1 LPRTKEL
8 LAEIQNTP
16 LMLIAVMEHSASVK
30 DIGAVLRH
38 IEERG
43 LKPYLSRGDEQT
55 QVGCLGAPQEE
66 QLREELSHLD
76 GVSSAFVS
84 RSPFKLASREFRPES
99 SSFKVG
105 PATVGGK
112 KITVIAGPCCVES
125 ADQLSQVGE
134 MLKRVGVPM
143 LRGGAFKPRTSPY
156 DFQGMGEEGLK
167 LLAQARARFGL
178 RVVTECLKP
187 SDVELVARYSDVIQI
202 GARNM
207 QNFALLQEVGKARIP
222 VLLKRGMMSSLKEFL
237 LSAEYILSQGNEQ
250 VALCERGIRT
260 FETMTRNTLDIAAVP
275 VLKRLTH
282 LPVIIDPSHA
292 AGDRELVPALSLA
305 AVAAGADGLIIEV
318 HPRPDEAVSDGP
330 QSMTLDGFERLF
342 ETLKPVARSVGREL

>member
-1 LPRTKEL
+1 
-8 LAEIQNTP
+8 
-16 LMLIAVMEHSASVK
+16 MLIAVMEKSASVK

-38 IEERG
+38 IEEKG

-55 QVGCLGAPQEE
+55 QVGCLGASEE
-66 QLREELSHLD
+66 SRLREELAELS

-84 RSPFKLASREFRPES
+84 LSPFKLASREFRPES
-99 SSFKVG
+99 SSFMVG
-105 PATVGGK
+105 PTCVGGK
-112 KITVIAGPCCVES
+112 KLTIMAGPCAVES
-125 ADQLSQVGE
+125 ADQLTQVGSL
-134 MLKRVGVPM
+134 LKRIGVPM
-143 LRGGAFKPRTSPY
+143 IRGGAFKPRTSPY
-156 DFQGMGEEGLK
+156 DFQGLGEEGLK

-178 RVVTECLKP
+178 RVVTECLSP

-207 QNFALLQEVGKARIP
+207 QNFALLQEVGRARIP

-275 VLKRLTH
+275 ILKRLTH
-282 LPVIIDPSHA
+282 LPVIVDPSHA
-292 AGDRELVPALSLA
+292 AGDRELVPALCLA
-305 AVAAGADGLIIEV
+305 AVAAGADGLIVDV

-330 QSMTLDGFERLF
+330 QSMTLEGFERLL

>member
-1 LPRTKEL
+1 
-8 LAEIQNTP
+8 
-16 LMLIAVMEHSASVK
+16 MLIAVMEKSATVK
-30 DIGAVLRH
+30 DIGAVLRR

-55 QVGCLGAPQEE
+55 QVGCLGAP
-66 QLREELSHLD
+66 REDELKDELATLP
-76 GVSSAFVS
+76 GVSVAFIS

-99 SSFKVG
+99 STFRIGNTV
-105 PATVGGK
+105 VGGEK
-112 KITVIAGPCCVES
+112 LTIMAGPCAVES
-125 ADQLSQVGE
+125 AEQLGQVGE
-134 MLKRVGVPM
+134 LLKRLGVPII
-143 LRGGAFKPRTSPY
+143 RGGAFKPRTSPY
-156 DFQGMGEEGLK
+156 DFQGLGREGLK

-187 SDVELVARYSDVIQI
+187 SDVEVVAEFADMIQI

-207 QNFALLQEVGKARIP
+207 QNFALLQEVGRARVP

-275 VLKRLTH
+275 VLKRLSH
-282 LPVIIDPSHA
+282 LPVIVDPSHA
-292 AGDRELVPALSLA
+292 AGDRELVPALCLA
-305 AVAAGADGLIIEV
+305 AVAAGADGLIVEI
-318 HPRPDEAVSDGP
+318 HPKPEEAVSDGP
-330 QSMTLDGFERLF
+330 QSLTLEGFEKLF
-342 ETLKPVARSVGREL
+342 ATLGPVAQSVSRTV

>member
-1 LPRTKEL
+1 
-8 LAEIQNTP
+8 
-16 LMLIAVMEHSASVK
+16 MLIAVMEKSASVK
-30 DIGAVLRH
+30 EIGAVLRH
-38 IEERG
+38 IEEQG
-43 LKPYLSRGDEQT
+43 LKPYLSRGDEET
-55 QVGCLGAPQEE
+55 QVGCLGASDEE
-66 QLREELSHLD
+66 GLRADLATLS
-76 GVSSAFVS
+76 GVSSAFIS
-84 RSPFKLASREFRPES
+84 RSPFKLASREFRPEAS
-99 SSFKVG
+99 TFKVG
-105 PATVGGK
+105 PAVVGGK
-112 KITVIAGPCCVES
+112 RLAIMAGPCAVES
-125 ADQLSQVGE
+125 LEQLTQVGE
-134 MLKRVGVPM
+134 CLKGLGVPM
-143 LRGGAFKPRTSPY
+143 IRGGAFKPRTSPY
-156 DFQGMGEEGLK
+156 DFQGLGEEGLQ

-222 VLLKRGMMSSLKEFL
+222 VLLKRGMMSSVKEFL
-237 LSAEYILSQGNEQ
+237 LSAEYILAQGNEQ

-282 LPVIIDPSHA
+282 LPIIVDPSHA

-305 AVAAGADGLIIEV
+305 AVAAGADGLIIEI

-330 QSMTLDGFERLF
+330 QSLTLEGFEKLYRALG
-342 ETLKPVARSVGREL
+342 PVAESVGREL

>member
-1 LPRTKEL
+1 
-8 LAEIQNTP
+8 
-16 LMLIAVMEHSASVK
+16 MLIAVMEKSASVK

-55 QVGCLGAPQEE
+55 QVGCLGAPAEE
-66 QLREELSHLD
+66 ELRDQLSHLA

-99 SSFKVG
+99 SSFNVG
-105 PATVGGK
+105 TTEVGGK
-112 KITVIAGPCCVES
+112 KLTIMAGPCAVES
-125 ADQLSQVGE
+125 ADQLTAVGE
-134 MLKRVGVPM
+134 LLKNIGVPM
-143 LRGGAFKPRTSPY
+143 IRGGAFKPRTSPY
-156 DFQGMGEEGLK
+156 DFQGLGEEGLK

-178 RVVTECLKP
+178 RVVTECLQP
-187 SDVELVARYSDVIQI
+187 SDVALVAQYSDVIQI

-207 QNFALLQEVGKARIP
+207 QNFALLKEVGRARKP
-222 VLLKRGMMSSLKEFL
+222 VLLKRGMMSSIKEFL

-275 VLKRLTH
+275 ILKRLSH

-292 AGDRELVPALSLA
+292 AGDRELVPALCLA

-318 HPRPDEAVSDGP
+318 HPKPDEAVSDGP
-330 QSMTLDGFERLF
+330 QSMTLEGFKKLYA
-342 ETLKPVARSVGREL
+342 TLGPVAQSVGREL

>member
-1 LPRTKEL
+1 
-8 LAEIQNTP
+8 
-16 LMLIAVMEHSASVK
+16 MLIAVMEKSASVK

-38 IEERG
+38 IEEQG

-55 QVGCLGAPQEE
+55 QVGCLGATEEE
-66 QLREELSHLD
+66 QLRSQLSGLS

-105 PATVGGK
+105 SSTIGGK
-112 KITVIAGPCCVES
+112 KLTVIAGPCCVES
-125 ADQLSQVGE
+125 ADQLTQVGGL
-134 MLKRVGVPM
+134 LKGLGVTM

-156 DFQGMGEEGLK
+156 DFQGLGEEGLK

-178 RVVTECLKP
+178 RIVTECLKP
-187 SDVELVARYSDVIQI
+187 SDVELVAQYSDVIQI

-207 QNFALLQEVGKARIP
+207 QNFALLQEVGRARVP
-222 VLLKRGMMSSLKEFL
+222 VLLKRGMMSTLKEFL
-237 LSAEYILSQGNEQ
+237 LSAEYVLSQGNEQ

-260 FETMTRNTLDIAAVP
+260 FETMTRNTLDLAAVP

-318 HPRPDEAVSDGP
+318 HPKPEEAVSDGP
-330 QSMTLDGFERLF
+330 QSMTLEGFEKLYKS
-342 ETLKPVARSVGREL
+342 LGPVAESVGRTL

>member
-1 LPRTKEL
+1 
-8 LAEIQNTP
+8 
-16 LMLIAVMEHSASVK
+16 MLIAVMEKSASVK
-30 DIGAVLRH
+30 DIGAVLRR

-55 QVGCLGAPQEE
+55 QVGCLGAP
-66 QLREELSHLD
+66 REDELKDELATLA
-76 GVSSAFVS
+76 GVSVAFVS

-99 SSFKVG
+99 SSFRIG
-105 PATVGGK
+105 NTLVGGDK
-112 KITVIAGPCCVES
+112 LTIMAGPCAVES
-125 ADQLSQVGE
+125 AEQLGEVGAI
-134 MLKRVGVPM
+134 LKGLGVPI

-156 DFQGMGEEGLK
+156 DFQGLGREGLK

-178 RVVTECLKP
+178 KIVTECLKP
-187 SDVELVARYSDVIQI
+187 SDVEQVAEFADMIQI

-207 QNFALLQEVGKARIP
+207 QNFALLQEVGRARVP
-222 VLLKRGMMSSLKEFL
+222 VLLKRGMMSTLKEFL

-275 VLKRLTH
+275 VLKRLSH

-292 AGDRELVPALSLA
+292 AGDRELVPALCFA
-305 AVAAGADGLIIEV
+305 AIAAGADGLIVEV
-318 HPRPDEAVSDGP
+318 HPKPEEAVSDGP
-330 QSMTLDGFERLF
+330 QSLTLAGFEKMMA
-342 ETLKPVARSVGREL
+342 TLAPIAQSVSRTL

>member
-1 LPRTKEL
+1 
-8 LAEIQNTP
+8 
-16 LMLIAVMEHSASVK
+16 MLIAVMEKSASVK
-30 DIGAVLRH
+30 EIGAVLRR

-55 QVGCLGAPQEE
+55 QVGCLGAPKE
-66 QLREELSHLD
+66 EELKDELAELP
-76 GVSSAFVS
+76 GVSVAFVS

-99 SSFKVG
+99 SSFRVG
-105 PATVGGK
+105 SAQVGGEK
-112 KITVIAGPCCVES
+112 LTIIAGPCAVES
-125 ADQLSQVGE
+125 AEQLGQVGE
-134 MLKRVGVPM
+134 LLKRLGVPM

-156 DFQGMGEEGLK
+156 DFQGLGEEGLK
-167 LLAQARARFGL
+167 LLAQARARHGL
-178 RVVTECLKP
+178 RIVTECISP
-187 SDVELVARYSDVIQI
+187 GDVELCAEYCDMIQI

-237 LSAEYILSQGNEQ
+237 LSAEQ

-292 AGDRELVPALSLA
+292 AGDRELVPALCLA
-305 AVAAGADGLIIEV
+305 GIAAGADGLIIEI
-318 HPRPDEAVSDGP
+318 HPQPDLAVSDGP
-330 QSMTLDGFERLF
+330 QSLTLEGFEALYK
-342 ETLKPVARSVGREL
+342 TLGPVAESVGRSL

>member
-1 LPRTKEL
+1 
-8 LAEIQNTP
+8 
-16 LMLIAVMEHSASVK
+16 MLIAVMEKSASVK
-30 DIGAVLRH
+30 DIGAVLRR

-55 QVGCLGAPQEE
+55 QVGCLGAP
-66 QLREELSHLD
+66 REDELKDELATLP
-76 GVSSAFVS
+76 GVSVAFVS

-99 SSFKVG
+99 SSFRIGNTV
-105 PATVGGK
+105 VGGDRLT
-112 KITVIAGPCCVES
+112 IMAGPCAVES
-125 ADQLSQVGE
+125 AEQLGEVGAL
-134 MLKRVGVPM
+134 LKRLGVPII
-143 LRGGAFKPRTSPY
+143 RGGAFKPRTSPY
-156 DFQGMGEEGLK
+156 DFQGLGREGLK

-178 RVVTECLKP
+178 KVVTECLKP
-187 SDVELVARYSDVIQI
+187 SDVGLVAEFADMIQI

-207 QNFALLQEVGKARIP
+207 QNFALLQEVGRARIP

-275 VLKRLTH
+275 VLKRLSH

-292 AGDRELVPALSLA
+292 AGDRELVPALCLA
-305 AVAAGADGLIIEV
+305 AIAAGADGLIVEV
-318 HPRPDEAVSDGP
+318 HPKPEEAVSDGP
-330 QSMTLDGFERLF
+330 QSLTLEGFEKMF
-342 ETLKPVARSVGREL
+342 ATLGPVAQSVSRSV

>member
-1 LPRTKEL
+1 
-8 LAEIQNTP
+8 
-16 LMLIAVMEHSASVK
+16 MLIAVMEKSASVK

-55 QVGCLGAPQEE
+55 QVGCLGAPEE
-66 QLREELSHLD
+66 DELREELAGLD

-84 RSPFKLASREFRPES
+84 KSPFKLASREFRPES

-105 PATVGGK
+105 PAAVCEK
-112 KITVIAGPCCVES
+112 QLTVIAGPCAVES
-125 ADQLSQVGE
+125 ADQLAQVGE
-134 MLKRVGVPM
+134 LLKELGVPM
-143 LRGGAFKPRTSPY
+143 IRGGAFKPRTSPY
-156 DFQGMGEEGLK
+156 DFQGLGEEGLQ
-167 LLAQARARFGL
+167 LLAQARARYGL

-187 SDVELVARYSDVIQI
+187 SDVELVAQYSDVIQI

-207 QNFALLQEVGKARIP
+207 QNFALLQEVGRARIP

-318 HPRPDEAVSDGP
+318 HPKPEEAVSDGP
-330 QSMTLDGFERLF
+330 QSMTLPGFRKLY
-342 ETLKPVARSVGREL
+342 ETLKPVAESVGRTL

>member
-1 LPRTKEL
+1 
-8 LAEIQNTP
+8 
-16 LMLIAVMEHSASVK
+16 MLIAVMEKSASVK
-30 DIGAVLRH
+30 EIGAVLRH
-38 IEERG
+38 IEEQG

-55 QVGCLGAPQEE
+55 QVGCLGAPTE
-66 QLREELSHLD
+66 EELRAELAD
-76 GVSSAFVS
+76 LEGVSSAFIS
-84 RSPFKLASREFRPES
+84 RSPFKLASREFRPEA
-99 SSFKVG
+99 SSFSVG
-105 PATVGGK
+105 PHTVGGK
-112 KITVIAGPCCVES
+112 GLTVIAGPCAVED
-125 ADQLSQVGE
+125 ANQMTQVGE
-134 MLKRVGVPM
+134 LLKGLGVPM
-143 LRGGAFKPRTSPY
+143 IRGGAFKPRTSPY
-156 DFQGMGEEGLK
+156 DFQGLGEEGLK
-167 LLAQARARFGL
+167 LLAQVRARFGL

-275 VLKRLTH
+275 ILKRLSH
-282 LPVIIDPSHA
+282 LPVIVDPSHA
-292 AGDRELVPALSLA
+292 AGDRELVPALTFA

-318 HPRPDEAVSDGP
+318 HPTPDKAVSDGP
-330 QSMTLDGFERLF
+330 QSMTLEGFEKLYQG
-342 ETLKPVARSVGREL
+342 LGAVAESVGRTL